1 MEGIILQVFREVY
14 GTSPKRFKD
23 LNKINKLKLLPGQ
36 EQTGLESLLLGV
48 LSQVICLKRHEP
60 ERPKGAHRPP
70 AGCQALL

>member
-36 EQTGLESLLLGV
+36 EQTGLESLLLCAFP
-48 LSQVICLKRHEP
+48 SH
-60 ERPKGAHRPP
+60 
-70 AGCQALL
+70 LLEEA